1 MDSGFRLFPE
11 RASSIATRVDGL
23 YFFLLLVAAF
33 FTLLIFFAIVFLA
46 LYYRRGAGR
55 NRTRAHSNLS
65 WMLEITWIAIP
76 LALVMFIF
84 GWGANIYF
92 DEHTVPPNSIDLQVV
107 AKQWMWKIQ
116 HPQGR
121 SEINEMHLPT
131 GRPIQLQMISQDV
144 IHSFY
149 VPEFRVKRDV
159 LPGRYSSMWFE
170 ATKPGTYHLFCAE
183 YCGTGHAIMRGRVV
197 VMSPSEYAA
206 WLSGGEQQPPVT
218 AGEELFTRFRC
229 NTCHFQGTQQPR
241 GPSLANLYQQPV
253 RLSTGQIVTADD
265 EYLRESILN
274 PAAKVVAGFQ
284 PIMPTFQNQLSEEQ
298 VFQLIQYIK
307 SLSTMPQRTGGAAP
321 IGQPGQSAASQSD
334 AESPAAIPALGGKAG
349 REQ

>member
-11 RASSIATRVDGL
+11 QASTIGGRVDSL
-23 YFFLLLVAAF
+23 YFFLLLIAAF
-33 FTLLIFFAIVFLA
+33 FTLLIFLSIVFLA
-46 LYYRRGAGR
+46 MYYRRGATRNR
-55 NRTRAHSNLS
+55 NRTHSDRA
-65 WMLEITWIAIP
+65 WILEVTWIAIP

-92 DEHTVPPNSIDLQVV
+92 DEHTVPPNSIELHVV

-121 SEINEMHLPT
+121 SEINELHIPT
-131 GRPIQLQMISQDV
+131 GRPIQLQMVSQDV

-149 VPEFRVKRDV
+149 VPEFRVKKDV
-159 LPGRYSSMWFE
+159 LPGRYTSMWFE

-197 VMSPSEYAA
+197 VMAPAEYAQ
-206 WLSGGEQQPPVT
+206 WLSGGEQQPPVS

-229 NTCHFQGTQQPR
+229 NTCHFQGAQQPR
-241 GPSLANLYQQPV
+241 GPSLANLYGQPV
-253 RLSTGQIVTADD
+253 KLSTGQIVTADD

-274 PAAKVVAGFQ
+274 PPAKVVAGFQ

-307 SLSTMPQRTGGAAP
+307 SLSTMPQKTSGAAAT
-321 IGQPGQSAASQSD
+321 GQVDQSPQQPSAAS
-334 AESPAAIPALGGKAG
+334 PAATPPLGGKAKL
-349 REQ
+349 EQ